1 VARLPSTSKE
11 PPRRPDAFG
20 HVLETFGVLAHRGAV
35 YRRSRPAPPYAPV
48 VGDLA
53 RFEAV
58 LEQAS
63 EAGAALV
70 TEDERPVVVAFL
82 DGPGDVPAVVNGSGG
97 GTIHADATSVLAR
110 FDEPAG
116 VIDAWLALAE
126 ASQGRARG
134 GAALGLVH
142 RDDLARATA
151 TEAAALGDHST
162 PGTLW
167 ISFDL
172 AMTVPLGGGRYAV
185 EKVDQDSLV
194 QSCFRLT
201 YRA

>member
-1 VARLPSTSKE
+1 VCSLIAGKCIGARGPRPRMLPLMGE
-11 PPRRPDAFG
+11 
-20 HVLETFGVLAHRGAV
+20 
-35 YRRSRPAPPYAPV
+35 
-48 VGDLA
+48 LA

-63 EAGAALV
+63 DAGV
-70 TEDERPVVVAFL
+70 TLLSDDEQPVVVAFL
-82 DGPGDVPAVVNGSGG
+82 DGPGDVPAAVNDSGG
-97 GTIHADATSVLAR
+97 GTIHVDATSVLAR
-110 FDEPAG
+110 FAEPAG
-116 VIDAWLALAE
+116 VIDGWLALAE
-126 ASQGRARG
+126 AGDGAARG

-142 RDDLARATA
+142 RADLARATA

-172 AMTVPLGGGRYAV
+172 AMAVPLGGGRYTV
-185 EKVDQDSLV
+185 EKVDQNSLV

>member
-1 VARLPSTSKE
+1 
-11 PPRRPDAFG
+11 
-20 HVLETFGVLAHRGAV
+20 VLEAICVLAHRSEV
-35 YRRSRPAPPYAPV
+35 YPRSDRRGPYAPD
-48 VGDLA
+48 VGDLT

-58 LEQAS
+58 LEQAFD
-63 EAGAALV
+63 AGAALM

-82 DGPGDVPAVVNGSGG
+82 DAPGDVPSIVNGGGG
-97 GTIHADATSVLAR
+97 GTIHADAASVLAR
-110 FDEPAG
+110 FGEPGG
-116 VIDAWLALAE
+116 VIDAWLTLAE
-126 ASQGRARG
+126 ASKGVARG

-172 AMTVPLGGGRYAV
+172 AMAVPLGGGRYTV

-201 YRA
+201 YRM

>member
-1 VARLPSTSKE
+1 MLPI
-11 PPRRPDAFG
+11 
-20 HVLETFGVLAHRGAV
+20 
-35 YRRSRPAPPYAPV
+35 

-58 LEQAS
+58 LEEAS
-63 EAGAALV
+63 ESGAALM
-70 TEDERPVVVAFL
+70 TDDERPVVVAFL
-82 DGPGDVPAVVNGSGG
+82 DGPGDVLAVVSGG
-97 GTIHADATSVLAR
+97 GGDMVHADSTSVLAR
-110 FDEPAG
+110 FGEPAE
-116 VIDAWLALAE
+116 VIDAWLALADAGE
-126 ASQGRARG
+126 GAARG

-172 AMTVPLGGGRYAV
+172 AMAVPLGGGRYTV
-185 EKVDQDSLV
+185 EKVDHDSLV